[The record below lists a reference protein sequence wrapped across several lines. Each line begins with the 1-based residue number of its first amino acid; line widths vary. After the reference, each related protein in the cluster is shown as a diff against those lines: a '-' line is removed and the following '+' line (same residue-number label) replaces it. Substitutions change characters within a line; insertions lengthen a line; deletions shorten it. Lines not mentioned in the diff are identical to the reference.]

1 MLRDIRERVR
11 RNLIAKGVQIEDADR
26 INTGGSLF
34 SRLLRNQK
42 PARPNLVPASIRG
55 GVGAL
60 PSAPTVR
67 ASLPPKISY
76 GDRFGYDAN
85 LDKFENLRNMDVF
98 KSKSFKPVIGQT
110 ARRDDVRGLNLS
122 IGDINPIT
130 GTTFTGFPKP
140 PPPPVTTTALPN
152 TRTITLPGGR
162 TVQIPEINLPNINSE
177 LRIGTMGGPGYGEF
191 PLGTAGPRIDP
202 SDPRYVPPPPGGN
215 RIVSPTPT
223 GMPVAQS
230 TGFTDVGPVDVAPP
244 PAPPVV
250 SAPAPAP
257 TVVSNPAPAPA
268 PAPAPTPYTGG
279 GGRAPFAASVQ
290 RVETGMDPITK
301 QLLFGLDGKGGFI
314 PGAMRAA
321 ERTFFNPDG
330 TPRVVEE
337 QVAGLTPDQIRALE
351 LTRSGVGIQD
361 RFLGDAESAYREGV
375 GALGTGA
382 ERAREYGLAGLG
394 ATRSGLGSLLSGI
407 GESEGLIRGTLGAY
421 DPSLTGQFYNP
432 FEEQVV
438 QQTISDIMEQG
449 DKQDM
454 LARAQD
460 IGRGGESA
468 FGSRARLGAAERREA
483 LGRGL
488 AEAVSGIRSG
498 GFSEAQ
504 RLGLG
509 EFARQQQARRTAA
522 SSLSGLAGSRMAGQ
536 QQLAS
541 ALGGLGGLEQQIGQQ
556 RQQAQ
561 FGLAGNLAGLG
572 TQAQAARAADVS
584 QLAGFGLQQQQL
596 EQQRLDAQRR
606 NQLQAQQAPLM
617 QYQALRPF
625 VGMAPAGQFQTSTQF
640 TPAPS
645 PLQAGLATGLGAF
658 GAFGNFINQGQRA
671 V

>member
-1 MLRDIRERVR
+1 MFGDIRERLR
-11 RNLIAKGVQIEDADR
+11 RNLIAKGVPIEDADR

-67 ASLPPKISY
+67 APIRPKIN
-76 GDRFGYDAN
+76 FA
-85 LDKFENLRNMDVF
+85 
-98 KSKSFKPVIGQT
+98 
-110 ARRDDVRGLNLS
+110 
-122 IGDINPIT
+122 
-130 GTTFTGFPKP
+130 
-140 PPPPVTTTALPN
+140 N
-152 TRTITLPGGR
+152 TRSITLPGGQ
-162 TVQIPEINLPNINSE
+162 TVQIPEINLPNINSQ

-268 PAPAPTPYTGG
+268 PALAPAPAPAPAPYTGG

-617 QYQALRPF
+617 QYQALQPF

>member
-11 RNLIAKGVQIEDADR
+11 RNLIAKGVPIEDADR

-67 ASLPPKISY
+67 APIRPKINFV
-76 GDRFGYDAN
+76 DRFGPAMDRLREMADDSELKGYDAN
-85 LDKFENLRNMDVF
+85 LDRFINLRDMDVL
-98 KSKSFKPVIGQT
+98 KSKPSKPIIGQT
-110 ARRDDVRGLNLS
+110 ARRDDVKGGLS
-122 IGDINPIT
+122 IGDIDPIT
-130 GTTFTGFPKP
+130 GTIFTGFPKP

-250 SAPAPAP
+250 S
-257 TVVSNPAPAPA
+257 A